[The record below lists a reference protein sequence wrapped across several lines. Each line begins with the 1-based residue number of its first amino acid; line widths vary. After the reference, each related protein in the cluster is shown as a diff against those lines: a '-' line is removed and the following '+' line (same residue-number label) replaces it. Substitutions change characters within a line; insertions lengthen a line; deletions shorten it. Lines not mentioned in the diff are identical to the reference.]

1 MQKAEEEQ
9 LRLERENVDKT
20 RVGVFDP
27 DEGVV
32 ARNRRRREEMERPED
47 EQSLD
52 PRVGVFYRDK
62 GEGKRKGWFEW
73 GWGKT
78 GEERQV
84 EAQAAQ
90 VKTESSTEVKS

>member
-1 MQKAEEEQ
+1 VQKAEEEQ

-62 GEGKRKGWFEW
+62 GEGKRKGWLSGLGED
-73 GWGKT
+73 GGGET
-78 GEERQV
+78 G
-84 EAQAAQ
+84 
-90 VKTESSTEVKS
+90 